1 MGSDNT
7 LLGYNCSNVSQL
19 LHDRLPRCGEDEE
32 DEEGPSPGSRSQMTE
47 APVGGV
53 VDGEAENGRP
63 PVSESSSETQQ
74 PAGLVVILV
83 GILGSL
89 LALLVVAVV
98 GLWVWSRRGRVDG
111 AGAQLNEGGEA
122 SAMETLP
129 SLGGTGVAA
138 GVQTGLRHA
147 VSGLS
152 RIAGST
158 ASECSTLTS
167 AGKQSKKPNTN
178 FLSL

>member
-1 MGSDNT
+1 M
-7 LLGYNCSNVSQL
+7 
-19 LHDRLPRCGEDEE
+19 
-32 DEEGPSPGSRSQMTE
+32 
-47 APVGGV
+47 
-53 VDGEAENGRP
+53 
-63 PVSESSSETQQ
+63 SESSSETQQ

-89 LALLVVAVV
+89 LGLLVVAVV

-122 SAMETLP
+122 SAVETLP

-167 AGKQSKKPNTN
+167 AGKQSKRQTPIFSHSSQSLVDT
-178 FLSL
+178 LSFWVIWLFHGHA